1 MGLLLLLTF
10 TVLIGSAIFSGSEA
24 ALFSVAD
31 SRVHVLKKN
40 GERGA
45 VALSAIKEKINR
57 PIIVIVIGNNIVN
70 IVGSMF
76 IGVVAANHFG
86 EVWIGIISAFLT
98 ALIII
103 FGEIVPKTLGEHY
116 DEPIALFI
124 SPILLYA
131 TKVLA
136 PVIFLLEQLTKGLA
150 KNTQPSVSEEDL
162 HAMSEIGHA
171 EGTIEADERALIERV
186 FTLNDIEA
194 WDIMTPRTMIASF
207 DKEDVLSDVEQE
219 IYELTNSR
227 LPVYDD
233 EIDTIVGVC
242 LRRELLIALAKD
254 QKDKKIGDFVQEAL
268 FVKEE
273 IKLDDLLPL
282 FQKNRAHLAIVQD
295 EFGGTA
301 GVVSLE
307 DVLEQLVGEIVDEND
322 EVVNM
327 RAAARRMNR

>member
-10 TVLIGSAIFSGSEA
+10 IVLIGSAIFSGSEA
-24 ALFSVAD
+24 ALFSVSD

-40 GERGA
+40 NERGA
-45 VALSAIKEKINR
+45 KALAQIKEKISR
-57 PIIVIVIGNNIVN
+57 PITVIVIGNNIIN
-70 IVGSMF
+70 IVGSMY
-76 IGVVAANHFG
+76 IGVVAAEHYG
-86 EVWIGIISAFLT
+86 EVWIGVISALLT
-98 ALIII
+98 ILIII

-116 DEPIALFI
+116 DEKVALFV
-124 SPILLYA
+124 SPILLWA
-131 TKVLA
+131 TRVLS
-136 PVIFLLEQLTKGLA
+136 PIIFILEQFTKHLS
-150 KNTQPSVSEEDL
+150 NDEPSVSEEDL
-162 HAMSEIGHA
+162 QMMSEIGHA
-171 EGTIEADERALIERV
+171 EGSIEADERALIERV

-194 WDIMTPRTMIASF
+194 WDIMTPRTMITAF
-207 DKEDVLSDVEQE
+207 DKEDVLADIEQE

-227 LPVYDD
+227 LPVYDE
-233 EIDTIVGVC
+233 EIDNIVGVC

-254 QKDKKIGDFVQEAL
+254 QKDRKISDFVQDAL
-268 FVKEE
+268 FVREE

-307 DVLEQLVGEIVDEND
+307 DVLEQLVGEIVDETD
-322 EVVNM
+322 EVVDT